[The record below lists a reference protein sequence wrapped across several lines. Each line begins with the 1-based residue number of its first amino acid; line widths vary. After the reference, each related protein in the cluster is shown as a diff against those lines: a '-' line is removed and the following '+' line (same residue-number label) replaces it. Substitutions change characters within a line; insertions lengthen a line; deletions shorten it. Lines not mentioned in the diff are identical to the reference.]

1 MKCRSLFPS
10 DIYNSAQSVTSA
22 SMYNSRK
29 LPLWAPE
36 RIDPCSQVWK
46 INTEDQVLQLR
57 PKWLFSYVT
66 KLFKVEDEKICI
78 VHLTT

>member
-1 MKCRSLFPS
+1 M
-10 DIYNSAQSVTSA
+10 TST

-29 LPLWAPE
+29 LQLWAPE

-57 PKWLFSYVT
+57 PKWLFSYVI
-66 KLFKVEDEKICI
+66 KLFKVEDEKIRI
-78 VHLTT
+78 VHLMT